1 MHTKTKTASIAIIS
15 IVYLIAFFVGY
26 LVFTRLKG
34 DMSELWALFV
44 ADVVATVVVWWPLL
58 LCGSSGS
65 SSRTCRFTTPIGAWL
80 HP

>member
-1 MHTKTKTASIAIIS
+1 MHTKTKTASIAIIA

-44 ADVVATVVVWWPLL
+44 ADVVATVVVWFFGLVFKNL
-58 LCGSSGS
+58 NIKTQSLKRVSYKSQ
-65 SSRTCRFTTPIGAWL
+65 
-80 HP
+80 